1 MPSPTRVRW
10 MVLALL
16 SLVSF
21 MAYLL
26 HFNMSVAGE
35 PMMRELGLSELQLGM
50 ILGAFAWG
58 YGLFQLPG
66 GLFGDRL
73 GGRSSVTLIVV
84 AWGILNLLIGLV
96 PGTTLLPVATL
107 VGGLVVLRFLI
118 GVTQA
123 PIYPITSGVVIIEWF
138 PVRVWGIVNGFITT
152 AMTLGAAA
160 VGPGIAWLAINLG
173 WRMSFLVT
181 APLAFVTA
189 ALWWWI
195 YRDDPAAHRGV
206 NAQERDLIRTGR
218 QTAPKAPRKGAWLEV
233 LRHRDSLALAAS
245 YFCMN
250 YVFYLFFNWFYYY
263 LVEIRH
269 LPAQAGGWFTGAQWM
284 VGAAAASLGGWLC
297 DRFSVRFGARAG
309 VRLTAAGGLLL
320 CAPLLV
326 VGSLVSHPVLAV
338 ALLALAF
345 GATQLTDGA
354 YWVASMRIGGD
365 QSAAVCGVMNTGGN
379 IVGGFGS
386 LMVPFLAGRFG
397 WPAAISSGALFAI
410 VGAGLWLLIR
420 ADRTLEAHD

>member
-1 MPSPTRVRW
+1 

-35 PMMRELGLSELQLGM
+35 PMMREFGLSEMQLGL
-50 ILGAFAWG
+50 IVGAFAWG

-73 GGRSSVTLIVV
+73 GGRLSVTLIVV
-84 AWGILNLLIGLV
+84 AWGILNLLIGVAAPTTVVPVLV
-96 PGTTLLPVATL
+96 TVA
-107 VGGLVVLRFLI
+107 GLVVLRFLI

-123 PIYPITSGVVIIEWF
+123 PIYPITSGVVIIDWF

-160 VGPGIAWLAINLG
+160 VGPGIAWLAIRFG

-181 APLAFVTA
+181 APLAFLTA
-189 ALWWWI
+189 ALWWWV

-206 NAQERDLIRTGR
+206 NAPERDLIRAGR
-218 QTAPKAPRKGAWLEV
+218 AAAPAAPRPGAWLDV

-263 LVEIRH
+263 LVDIRR

-284 VGAAAASLGGWLC
+284 VGAVAASLGGWLC
-297 DRFSVRFGARAG
+297 DRLSVRFGPRAG
-309 VRLTAAGGLLL
+309 VRLTVAGGLLL

-326 VGSLVSHPVLAV
+326 AGSLVPQPLLAV
-338 ALLALAF
+338 VLLALAF

-379 IVGGFGS
+379 IVGGFGA
-386 LMVPFLAGRFG
+386 LMVPLLARAFG

-410 VGAGLWLLIR
+410 VGAGLWRWIR
-420 ADRTLEAHD
+420 ADRILEARE

>member
-1 MPSPTRVRW
+1 MLPRGEDPLLDRA
-10 MVLALL
+10 VLA
-16 SLVSF
+16 
-21 MAYLL
+21 
-26 HFNMSVAGE
+26 VA
-35 PMMRELGLSELQLGM
+35 PAHDQRLA
-50 ILGAFAWG
+50 LGA
-58 YGLFQLPG
+58 
-66 GLFGDRL
+66 
-73 GGRSSVTLIVV
+73 
-84 AWGILNLLIGLV
+84 
-96 PGTTLLPVATL
+96 ATL
-107 VGGLVVLRFLI
+107 VALRFLI

-123 PIYPITSGVVIIEWF
+123 PIYPITSGVVIIDWF

-160 VGPGIAWLAINLG
+160 VGPGIAWLAINFG

-181 APLAFVTA
+181 APLAFLTA

-206 NAQERDLIRTGR
+206 NQQERDLIRAGR
-218 QTAPKAPRKGAWLEV
+218 EAAPSAPRPGAWLEV

-263 LVEIRH
+263 LVDIRH

-284 VGAAAASLGGWLC
+284 VGAVAASLGGWLC

-309 VRLTAAGGLLL
+309 VRLTVAGGLLL

-326 VGSLVSHPVLAV
+326 AGSLVSQPVLAV

-386 LMVPFLAGRFG
+386 LVVPLLASAFG
-397 WPAAISSGALFAI
+397 WPVAISSGALFAI
-410 VGAGLWLLIR
+410 VGAGLWYWIR
-420 ADRTLEAHD
+420 VDRILKAHD